1 MKNMNTGVI
10 IVGAGLAGL
19 SCARRLKEEHIP
31 FVILEADHRIG
42 GRLKTD
48 SVGGFLLDRGFQVLQ
63 TAYPEARR
71 LLDYD
76 RLELRPFAPGAM
88 IRTAGS
94 FYRIADPKRRPGDLW
109 QTATAP
115 IGGFLDRLRLVNLAL
130 KVSRGSVS
138 DLFKEPDINTI
149 DFLKAEGFSAKIIQK
164 FFIPFFSGVC
174 LDPQIQASSRIFR
187 YIFRIF
193 AEGDVALPAQ
203 GMGAIPAQLAESLP
217 QGSIRTAARVESI
230 DQGKV
235 VLTSGEII
243 KGQAVVLATEGP
255 ETARLAGVSAQGG
268 SRGELC
274 LYYAAKNPPIDKP
287 YLVLNGDGTGW
298 VNSLT
303 VPSTVAPT
311 YAPAGQHLVS
321 VVVIGHMDADDTSVE
336 HTVRQELTEWF
347 GPAVGEW
354 RHLKTDR
361 ILHALPE
368 QPPPMPD
375 PTVAAPPTRPGLFVC
390 GEYGSAPGIQWA
402 MLSGRHAAQAVLK
415 DLGKQLIALSEG
427 YNG

>member
-1 MKNMNTGVI
+1 MKTSNTGAI

-19 SCARRLKEEHIP
+19 SCARRLKEANIP
-31 FVILEADHRIG
+31 FVILEAGHRIG

-48 SVGGFLLDRGFQVLQ
+48 SVDGFLLDHGFQVLQ

-71 LLDYD
+71 MLDYR
-76 RLELRPFAPGAM
+76 RLELKPFAPGA
-88 IRTAGS
+88 IVRTKGK
-94 FYRIADPKRRPGDLW
+94 FYTIADPRRRPGDLW

-115 IGGFLDRLRLVNLAL
+115 IGGFLDRLRMVNLAL

-138 DLFKEPDINTI
+138 DLFKEPDMNTI
-149 DFLKAEGFSAKIIQK
+149 DFLRAKGFSAKIIQK

-174 LDPQIQASSRIFR
+174 LDPRIQASSRIFQ

-193 AEGDVALPAQ
+193 AEGDVALPSQ
-203 GMGAIPAQLAESLP
+203 GMSAIPSQLAESLP
-217 QGSIRTAARVESI
+217 QGSIRTATRVEAV
-230 DQGKV
+230 QPGEV
-235 VLTSGEII
+235 ELTSGEKIS
-243 KGQAVVLATEGP
+243 GQAVVLATEGP
-255 ETARLAGVSAQGG
+255 ETARLAGLPRQGR

-274 LYYAAKNPPIDKP
+274 LYYAAGKAPVDKP

-303 VPSTVAPT
+303 VPSMVAPT

-336 HTVRQELTEWF
+336 RTVRQELAEWF
-347 GPAVGEW
+347 GPAVGDW
-354 RHLKTDR
+354 RHLKTHR

-375 PTVAAPPTRPGLFVC
+375 PTVAAPPIRPGLFVC
-390 GEYGSAPGIQWA
+390 GEYGSVPGIQWA
-402 MLSGRHAAQAVLK
+402 MLSGRHAAEAVLK
-415 DLGKQLIALSEG
+415 ELA
-427 YNG
+427 